1 MTRGLSCRQVY
12 TTGRHALATRPT
24 LHHTSGREFFRS
36 SGPFN
41 FDQPGVEPSEP
52 VIANRGAR
60 HDGGAA
66 HWDCVSEFIHQDWSE
81 DLKKISV
88 PVLAMNG
95 DADQVVPHDTSG
107 PRAVKLVKNGTLKT
121 YPGYPHGMLT
131 THADVLNPDLLA
143 FIQS

>member
-1 MTRGLSCRQVY
+1 MPRLQ
-12 TTGRHALATRPT
+12 AQLAANR
-24 LHHTSGREFFRS
+24 SEFYRAVP
-36 SGPFN
+36 SGPFYN
-41 FDQPGVEPSEP
+41 FDQPGAEP
-52 VIANRGAR
+52 VIANWWRQGMM
-60 HDGGAA
+60 GGANA